1 MAYAILNSD
10 PFQGYRFKNQG
21 DLAIVF
27 EGPYAKAQAPHPL
40 HAQTF
45 ERILGW
51 NLSNRLASI
60 HFVCAYHKEE
70 GKERY
75 PLRELRRG
83 WARVATEIACI
94 TSVKRILLIS
104 QSALLTQVV
113 MPGVAGLADTHGTI
127 FTLESGLEVVP
138 TWFKAYEHMSDWK
151 ESDIKRWKL
160 LVKDSPLPFQHSLK
174 RLTGNRIIVDLE
186 TTGLDSSTDQIT
198 VLGVQWS
205 DTERALIMGGNIHF
219 CITQLTERIKQGAH
233 IYFHNA
239 QFDLGFMGQEF
250 RDACTD
256 FNAVHCTMIRARA
269 RGELVNTLKHLGN
282 IYTDRPGNY
291 AYATPNEKHDFTDVR
306 YVCEDLQTTWELA
319 KRFDIDD
326 AKPVVKQF
334 EPAIVMCAEQT
345 REGTCID
352 VTQLHDLHT
361 KGLADII
368 RLEAE
373 CLAEYGIH
381 PGKTKEMVQVVLS
394 RGHELTKK
402 TPAGA
407 FTLDEEVCEEHGLIL
422 LLQYRRAVK
431 LDSSFIG
438 KLVKLIREDNTVPHY
453 QSMLGAETGRTTMK
467 NFNWQQASKK
477 GALRSLVIS
486 RYKNGKILIV
496 DLAQAELRVLAY
508 ISNDEVFAELF
519 SKEDPHRSN
528 ASRAFEIPESEVTE
542 DQRFDAKAVV
552 FRTVY
557 GGSSQNA
564 GQRRVEVFFKSSF
577 RKAFLWIE
585 AIKMFSKQKL
595 EVTDAYGKTR
605 NLREVKTWR
614 GLGGVGRA
622 GINSPIQ
629 GIASHIAMQVTY
641 NAWWLFRKYKLRSK
655 VIFGVHDSLMADIHP
670 DELGIATQ
678 LVRLAFAMLRDSH
691 MYKAFPLAK
700 SLAMQGELMIGDSW
714 GSVDAG
720 KKTLTKVVC
729 SSLDPITEADI
740 EQGYSDGLFTLSA

>member
-1 MAYAILNSD
+1 MAYPILSIN
-10 PFQGYRFKNQG
+10 PFQGYRFKNNG

-27 EGPYAKAQAPHPL
+27 EGPYANAQAPYPL

-45 ERILGW
+45 ERIKLMELG
-51 NLSNRLASI
+51 SRLTSI
-60 HFVCAYHKEE
+60 HIICPYHKEK

-75 PLRELRRG
+75 PLRELRQG
-83 WARVATEIACI
+83 WDRVKIEIALI
-94 TSVKRILLIS
+94 PSIRRILLIS
-104 QSALLTQVV
+104 QSSLLSQVV

-138 TWFKAYEHMSDWK
+138 TWFKAYEHMSKWK
-151 ESDIKRWKL
+151 ESDIRRWKL

-174 RLTGNRIIVDLE
+174 NLTGNRIIIDLE
-186 TTGLDSSTDQIT
+186 TTGLNSFTDQIT

-205 DTERALIMGGNIHF
+205 DTERALIMGGNIHY
-219 CITQLTERIKQGAH
+219 CISQLTEYIKQGAQV
-233 IYFHNA
+233 YFHNA
-239 QFDLGFMGQEF
+239 QFDLGFMGQDF

-256 FNAVHCTMIRARA
+256 YSAVHCTMIRARA

-282 IYTDRPGNY
+282 VYTNRPGNY
-291 AYATPNEKHDFTDVR
+291 AFATPNEKHDFTDVR
-306 YVCEDLQTTWELA
+306 YVCEDLQTTWELS
-319 KRFDIDD
+319 KLFDKDD
-326 AKPVVKQF
+326 AKPVVQQF
-334 EPAIVMCAEQT
+334 ERAIVMCAEQT
-345 REGTCID
+345 IHGACID
-352 VTQLHDLHT
+352 VTQLHDLHV

-373 CLAEYGIH
+373 CLAEYGVH
-381 PGKTKEMVQVVLS
+381 PGKTKEMIQVVLS

-402 TPAGA
+402 TPAGS
-407 FTLDEEVCEEHGLIL
+407 FTLDEEVCEEHGLML
-422 LLQYRRAVK
+422 LLQYRKAVK
-431 LDSSFIG
+431 LDSTFVG
-438 KLVKLIREDNTVPHY
+438 KLVKLIRKDNTVPHY

-467 NFNWQQASKK
+467 NFNHQQAAKK
-477 GALRSLVIS
+477 GPLRNLVIS

-508 ISNDEVFAELF
+508 ISNDEVFAQLF

-528 ASRAFEIPESEVTE
+528 ASRAFAIPENEVTE
-542 DQRFDAKAVV
+542 DQRFDAKSVI
-552 FRTVY
+552 FRVVY
-557 GGSSQNA
+557 GGSSQNE
-564 GQRRVEVFFKSSF
+564 GQKRVEVFFRSSF

-585 AIKMFSKQKL
+585 AIKQYSKQKL

-641 NAWWLFRKYKLRSK
+641 NSWWLFRKYKLQSK

-670 DELGIATQ
+670 DELDIAIQ
-678 LVRLAFAMLRDSH
+678 LVRLSFAMLRKSH

-700 SLAMQGELMIGDSW
+700 TLAMQGELMIGNSW
-714 GSVDAG
+714 GYIDAG
-720 KKTLTKVVC
+720 KKTLEKITC
-729 SSLDPITEADI
+729 SSLDPITEDYI
-740 EQGYSDGLFTLSA
+740 EQNYSK